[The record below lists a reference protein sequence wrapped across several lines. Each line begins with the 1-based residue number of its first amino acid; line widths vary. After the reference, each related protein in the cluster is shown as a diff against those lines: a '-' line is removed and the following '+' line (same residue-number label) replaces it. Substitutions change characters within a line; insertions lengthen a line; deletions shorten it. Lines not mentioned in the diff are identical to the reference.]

1 MNVDTTNEASIYS
14 VAVAKIK
21 FAPRSRRAFCRRDGM
36 YSYTADPRLYSPDR
50 WRNCAIAESLK
61 KRDPH
66 AHKSSIEICRRMR
79 RGYAVG
85 QLVPAPALVHHIID
99 LKILLGI
106 LNGCL
111 DGFAVDECFIH
122 FLKLGC
128 IGILVRRQHCASLD
142 LPVLV
147 RLLYLNIN
155 GQPFDVWTVVL

>member
-1 MNVDTTNEASIYS
+1 MRHEC
-14 VAVAKIK
+14 AVA
-21 FAPRSRRAFCRRDGM
+21 
-36 YSYTADPRLYSPDR
+36 
-50 WRNCAIAESLK
+50 
-61 KRDPH
+61 
-66 AHKSSIEICRRMR
+66 
-79 RGYAVG
+79 

-122 FLKLGC
+122 FLKLGS
-128 IGILVRRQHCASLD
+128 ISILVRRQNCASLD

-155 GQPFDVWTVVL
+155 GKPFDVWTVIL